1 MPIFSNSAP
10 SVSHTKTGKRP
21 MTKKPRFEVIGSSQV
36 METSDPAPAGES
48 LDSVPDVTDL
58 LNMWSGGG
66 IVADGTQ
73 DFLKA
78 NGEDPARANDMI
90 NTPPMVNEFRT
101 HPELEEAHASLWD
114 IHSEATG
121 HQQVPTEDQVVQQA
135 QEGLQQSSTASDNM
149 TQDLFHDYPFSLDM
163 MMVSM
168 AEVEGR
174 SQTSANNIIPEHN
187 QPQIHEDNNNN
198 LEPAQP
204 PAILPEPTWNPNI
217 EMDIEDGA
225 AEDAWGQNSF
235 DKEDFLDTFNEV
247 VNCNSNPLDSFI
259 NNNNPFDDIPEIISR
274 PSGNT
279 QDLLAYAVG
288 INEIK
293 PEKEIKKEPEE
304 DQHNNGTP
312 NLFYP
317 VENVQIEVIEEEK
330 PKVQKQKRTKHTG
343 FIEKF
348 VKKEKRKVGRPEV
361 KAPITIT
368 EVPKTGKIDLSQDQL
383 RSLKYRRMRDLNN
396 EASRK
401 CRKNR
406 KSKAALA
413 EVELEE
419 EMRKNED
426 LRQRLS
432 DMEKERDDLKNKLV
446 NMGIFQPVN

>member
-1 MPIFSNSAP
+1 
-10 SVSHTKTGKRP
+10 
-21 MTKKPRFEVIGSSQV
+21 
-36 METSDPAPAGES
+36 
-48 LDSVPDVTDL
+48 
-58 LNMWSGGG
+58 
-66 IVADGTQ
+66 
-73 DFLKA
+73 
-78 NGEDPARANDMI
+78 
-90 NTPPMVNEFRT
+90 
-101 HPELEEAHASLWD
+101 
-114 IHSEATG
+114 
-121 HQQVPTEDQVVQQA
+121 
-135 QEGLQQSSTASDNM
+135 
-149 TQDLFHDYPFSLDM
+149 M

-174 SQTSANNIIPEHN
+174 TQTSANNIIPEHN
-187 QPQIHEDNNNN
+187 QPQIHEDNNN

-247 VNCNSNPLDSFI
+247 VNYVHNPLESFINNHNPLNSFI
-259 NNNNPFDDIPEIISR
+259 NNNNPFDDIPEIISK

-293 PEKEIKKEPEE
+293 PEKDIKKEPEE
-304 DQHNNGTP
+304 DQHNDGAS

-330 PKVQKQKRTKHTG
+330 PKVQKQKMTNHTG
-343 FIEKF
+343 YIEKF
-348 VKKEKRKVGRPEV
+348 VKKEKKRVGRPEV
-361 KAPITIT
+361 KGPIIIT
-368 EVPKTGKIDLSQDQL
+368 EVPKKGKIDLSQDQL
-383 RSLKYRRMRDLNN
+383 RSL
-396 EASRK
+396 
-401 CRKNR
+401 KNR

-432 DMEKERDDLKNKLV
+432 DMEKERGDLKNKLV
-446 NMGIFQPVN
+446 HMGIFQPVI

>member
-1 MPIFSNSAP
+1 M
-10 SVSHTKTGKRP
+10 G
-21 MTKKPRFEVIGSSQV
+21 
-36 METSDPAPAGES
+36 
-48 LDSVPDVTDL
+48 
-58 LNMWSGGG
+58 
-66 IVADGTQ
+66 
-73 DFLKA
+73 
-78 NGEDPARANDMI
+78 
-90 NTPPMVNEFRT
+90 
-101 HPELEEAHASLWD
+101 
-114 IHSEATG
+114 
-121 HQQVPTEDQVVQQA
+121 
-135 QEGLQQSSTASDNM
+135 
-149 TQDLFHDYPFSLDM
+149 
-163 MMVSM
+163 
-168 AEVEGR
+168 
-174 SQTSANNIIPEHN
+174 SQTSAINIIPEHN
-187 QPQIHEDNNNN
+187 QLHEDNNNN

-235 DKEDFLDTFNEV
+235 DNEDFLDAFNAV
-247 VNCNSNPLDSFI
+247 VNDNLNPLDSFI

-304 DQHNNGTP
+304 VQHNNGTP

-330 PKVQKQKRTKHTG
+330 PKIQKQKRTKHTG

-413 EVELEE
+413 EAELEE

-432 DMEKERDDLKNKLV
+432 DMEKERDDLKDKLV
-446 NMGIFQPVN
+446 NMGILQPVN

>member
-1 MPIFSNSAP
+1 
-10 SVSHTKTGKRP
+10 
-21 MTKKPRFEVIGSSQV
+21 
-36 METSDPAPAGES
+36 
-48 LDSVPDVTDL
+48 
-58 LNMWSGGG
+58 
-66 IVADGTQ
+66 
-73 DFLKA
+73 
-78 NGEDPARANDMI
+78 
-90 NTPPMVNEFRT
+90 
-101 HPELEEAHASLWD
+101 
-114 IHSEATG
+114 
-121 HQQVPTEDQVVQQA
+121 
-135 QEGLQQSSTASDNM
+135 
-149 TQDLFHDYPFSLDM
+149 
-163 MMVSM
+163 M

-174 SQTSANNIIPEHN
+174 SQTSAINIIPEHN

-330 PKVQKQKRTKHTG
+330 PKVQS
-343 FIEKF
+343 
-348 VKKEKRKVGRPEV
+348 P
-361 KAPITIT
+361 
-368 EVPKTGKIDLSQDQL
+368 
-383 RSLKYRRMRDLNN
+383 
-396 EASRK
+396 SRK
-401 CRKNR
+401 F
-406 KSKAALA
+406 
-413 EVELEE
+413 
-419 EMRKNED
+419 
-426 LRQRLS
+426 LRQERLIC
-432 DMEKERDDLKNKLV
+432 LK
-446 NMGIFQPVN
+446 IS